1 MREKTHYENI
11 VGGTEAEK
19 KKAREELQKFFD
31 GDGGFFKY
39 EIEKSP
45 EDLEIIKKTESIVDK
60 IISQYGGDIR
70 KLPLDNI
77 HILKEGSVDQ
87 MTDGELAVGLHKPL
101 CLHIG
106 IEKQKSKL
114 VFASFVAHELFHLKS
129 YKSARVGNSGEDVRL
144 YRSGFS
150 MVDKKD
156 TSKECG
162 AEIEYFSKLEE
173 AIVSECVK
181 KFLEEIEKEDL
192 FMDEINAINK
202 IKNWVAGFCIKNGKT
217 PDQVKELIIEEVKY
231 IDDPQ
236 SIVNSVI
243 SFSRKESERQ
253 AYAAGI
259 FSAYL
264 EENGVE
270 FLERRNERIM
280 LYKLLDYLVKNSN
293 GRFKDRDEIFDEF
306 ARANFSGNYLK
317 IARIIESILGSG
329 SFRKLAEDFS
339 NVNQEEYSLDAK

>member
-1 MREKTHYENI
+1 
-11 VGGTEAEK
+11 
-19 KKAREELQKFFD
+19 
-31 GDGGFFKY
+31 
-39 EIEKSP
+39 
-45 EDLEIIKKTESIVDK
+45 
-60 IISQYGGDIR
+60 
-70 KLPLDNI
+70 
-77 HILKEGSVDQ
+77 
-87 MTDGELAVGLHKPL
+87 
-101 CLHIG
+101 
-106 IEKQKSKL
+106 
-114 VFASFVAHELFHLKS
+114 
-129 YKSARVGNSGEDVRL
+129 
-144 YRSGFS
+144 
-150 MVDKKD
+150 
-156 TSKECG
+156 
-162 AEIEYFSKLEE
+162 
-173 AIVSECVK
+173 
-181 KFLEEIEKEDL
+181 
-192 FMDEINAINK
+192 MDEINAINK